1 MPGIHLHYKE
11 NKQSTYKENRM
22 HTTFALIKF
31 FFSGIDRQQI
41 ENTMP
46 SESLHSKGKSKQKRK
61 LETTDA
67 GRQPLGGSDVLGK
80 AAREQQMPLRGPCIT
95 VVAKVF

>member
-1 MPGIHLHYKE
+1 
-11 NKQSTYKENRM
+11 M

-31 FFSGIDRQQI
+31 FFWGIDRQQI

-67 GRQPLGGSDVLGK
+67 GRQPLRGSDVLGK